1 MKFKMKSMGVKQEP
15 MKAVAMPSNKKV
27 SVDYPRLSLSSK
39 NIEGLR
45 DVKVGDVV
53 ELHIEARVKGV
64 QEGADWNSKEGVR
77 CDFELVKGCMEC
89 EDPEDME
96 DAANQAGKMKGGDD

>member
-1 MKFKMKSMGVKQEP
+1 MKFKMKSMGVKRDEP
-15 MKAVAMPSNKKV
+15 SPIAVSAKKTAVNYPS
-27 SVDYPRLSLSSK
+27 LSLSPK

-64 QEGADWNSKEGVR
+64 QEGADRNSKEGVR